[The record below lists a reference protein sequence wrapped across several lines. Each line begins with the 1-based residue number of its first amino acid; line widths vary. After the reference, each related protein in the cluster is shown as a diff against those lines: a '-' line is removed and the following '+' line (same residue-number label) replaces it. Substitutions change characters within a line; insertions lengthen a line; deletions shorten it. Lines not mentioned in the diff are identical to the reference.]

1 MSLDTSIPPQLS
13 ALASISAIAQRIQE
27 KADALN
33 SERNVLQDL
42 QNQLQ
47 TLTQQQALQSS
58 KNEALKYDLL
68 KQTRS
73 KIGLEI
79 EIMRR
84 DDRMRELKRKI
95 VSQEKEMDDLQQEIQ
110 RVKEE
115 SARDQEM
122 FTPHFVKIELFQR
135 QLEGDLNERR
145 EKRRKREQQLDSFVS
160 ERERN
165 LEFAMDLKRDQERAE
180 TEIEVMRQV
189 EVAEDEEIAALAMQI
204 RATLSKRT
212 SLRSA
217 LEDARKRN
225 KEANLTMVKWE
236 EECMKFS
243 NRRVL

>member
-1 MSLDTSIPPQLS
+1 
-13 ALASISAIAQRIQE
+13 
-27 KADALN
+27 
-33 SERNVLQDL
+33 
-42 QNQLQ
+42 
-47 TLTQQQALQSS
+47 
-58 KNEALKYDLL
+58 
-68 KQTRS
+68 
-73 KIGLEI
+73 
-79 EIMRR
+79 MRR